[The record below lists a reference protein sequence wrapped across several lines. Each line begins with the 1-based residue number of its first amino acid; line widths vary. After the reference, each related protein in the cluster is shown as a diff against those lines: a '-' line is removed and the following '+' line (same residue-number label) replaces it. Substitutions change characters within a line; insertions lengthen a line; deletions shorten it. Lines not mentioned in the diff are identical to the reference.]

1 MTFETKYD
9 IGKIVY
15 VLTYKGIESFPIE
28 EIRIKREIVKKF
40 CIKPFEWTSIQYYM
54 GGEWYDEDKTH
65 ATKDELIKT
74 L

>member
-40 CIKPFEWTSIQYYM
+40 CIKPFLLKYFI
-54 GGEWYDEDKTH
+54 
-65 ATKDELIKT
+65 I
-74 L
+74 